1 MKATLV
7 TALLTLAAGFPLT
20 GIAAD
25 DHTGHNHAGH
35 SMQAPAAA
43 DAQMT
48 EGLVKK
54 VDKTAGKVTVSHGPL
69 PNGMPAMTMV
79 FRLKEATW
87 IDQIKEGGKIRFVA
101 EQINGVMTLVKYE
114 ALK

>member
-1 MKATLV
+1 
-7 TALLTLAAGFPLT
+7 
-20 GIAAD
+20 
-25 DHTGHNHAGH
+25 
-35 SMQAPAAA
+35 
-43 DAQMT
+43 MT